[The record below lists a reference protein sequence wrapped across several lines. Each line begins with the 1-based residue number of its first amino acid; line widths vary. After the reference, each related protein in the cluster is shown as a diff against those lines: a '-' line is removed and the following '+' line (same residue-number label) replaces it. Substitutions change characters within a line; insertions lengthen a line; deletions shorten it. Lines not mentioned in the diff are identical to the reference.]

1 MTSNENRLK
10 FPINECPYC
19 GSENFIRKVKIFGY
33 GFEVYESNG
42 VFKEEN
48 SALHDSLRYK
58 QNKRFYCSDCE
69 QYLFTLN

>member
-1 MTSNENRLK
+1 VIEMKLN
-10 FPINECPYC
+10 FPMDKCPYC
-19 GSENFIRKVKIFGY
+19 GSEDFIRKVKIFGY

-58 QNKRFYCSDCE
+58 QNKRFYCFDCE
-69 QYLFTLN
+69 KYLFTIN